1 MSNAFETR
9 KILSILRFYNARY
22 EGGLFSERCNVLLA
36 CRNDLEFL
44 LISFDNTLDV
54 TRYVL
59 LDGQST
65 EVCSL
70 CEVNGYIR
78 TLDALEDGV
87 ALLVGIIPDSGI
99 FRRGNVL
106 DLHILS
112 HVVIE
117 LVIPPSFRVLC
128 TQPES
133 TTFLPA
139 SPRRSSPQVF
149 VL

>member
-22 EGGLFSERCNVLLA
+22 EGLFSERCNVLLA

-44 LISFDNTLDV
+44 TIYLDNTLDV
-54 TRYVL
+54 TREVL
-59 LDGQST
+59 LDGQCT

-70 CEVNGYIR
+70 CEVNNYIR

-106 DLHILS
+106 DFTYC
-112 HVVIE
+112 
-117 LVIPPSFRVLC
+117 PM
-128 TQPES
+128 
-133 TTFLPA
+133 
-139 SPRRSSPQVF
+139 
-149 VL
+149 